1 MWQCPLAFLHLS
13 RAREAYAGEGV
24 PGSVPNFGVCCLMAW
39 PGLRQ
44 VSLKPEFQDSTAC
57 LHSCPL
63 PCSCLS
69 LVSLP
74 LSFLLHRTQSP
85 AQPPRPPP
93 SPSKA
98 HHSLLHFLSVL
109 PSQPGQLP
117 LSSLLVQISELPR
130 SEGGAPHSACQN
142 SGEADHFLLSS
153 HPGCELVASCHPTL
167 FPPSLLSLSP
177 STVRPVLSCP
187 ILSRPVFLSF
197 LSLLSSS
204 PFSSPSILVFLPP
217 FLKLDFHEFQVLCS

>member
-1 MWQCPLAFLHLS
+1 M
-13 RAREAYAGEGV
+13 
-24 PGSVPNFGVCCLMAW
+24 
-39 PGLRQ
+39 
-44 VSLKPEFQDSTAC
+44 SLKPEFQDSTAC

-98 HHSLLHFLSVL
+98 HHSLLRFLSVL

-153 HPGCELVASCHPTL
+153 HLGCELVASCHPT
-167 FPPSLLSLSP
+167 PPSLLSLSP

-187 ILSRPVFLSF
+187 VLFCPILSRPVFLSF
-197 LSLLSSS
+197 LALLPSS
-204 PFSSPSILVFLPP
+204 PFSSPSVLVFLPP
-217 FLKLDFHEFQVLCS
+217 FLPQT